1 MKLLHSKTEGIL
13 QNNWLVHNYNYYC
26 NFNLLYNCLGC
37 TNEISPAQL
46 IGKKVFMNV
55 SPQSGALEEI
65 KKVLGKC
72 GAHRTQ
78 FLNKNVDVIIVDKR
92 QSRRKHLPQIP
103 AKHSRATC
111 MIKATMGKARTG
123 SSSVEEIGKRWNIP
137 IYDYRTILSGCQLH
151 QKNNEKHNIKPSQVQ
166 KLKAPFIKVEDRSRR
181 YRPVFAKMKTVPFID
196 FNAETPK
203 SPFETWYN
211 ENVCASR
218 KGDILLPRTC
228 ELCQGTYSDL
238 DKHLMSAR
246 HTAAANEDSLFAGI
260 DSLIARGPSLQ
271 EFEKI
276 IEDQSKTIK

>member
-13 QNNWLVHNYNYYC
+13 QNDWLVHNYNYYC

-37 TNEISPAQL
+37 KSEISLAQL

-123 SSSVEEIGKRWNIP
+123 SSSIEEIGKRWNIP

-151 QKNNEKHNIKPSQVQ
+151 QKNDKKHNIKPSQVQ
-166 KLKAPFIKVEDRSRR
+166 KLKVPFIKLRTGRADTGQ
-181 YRPVFAKMKTVPFID
+181 FL
-196 FNAETPK
+196 PK
-203 SPFETWYN
+203 
-211 ENVCASR
+211 
-218 KGDILLPRTC
+218 
-228 ELCQGTYSDL
+228 
-238 DKHLMSAR
+238 
-246 HTAAANEDSLFAGI
+246 
-260 DSLIARGPSLQ
+260 
-271 EFEKI
+271 
-276 IEDQSKTIK
+276 